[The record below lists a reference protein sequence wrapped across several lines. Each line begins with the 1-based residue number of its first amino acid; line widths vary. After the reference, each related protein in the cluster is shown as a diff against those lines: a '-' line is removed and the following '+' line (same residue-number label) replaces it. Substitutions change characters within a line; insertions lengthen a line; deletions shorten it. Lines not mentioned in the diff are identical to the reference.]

1 MAGAGGAATAA
12 RNTAICNQGWVFD
25 AGYQGLIT
33 HSTLQAITREKFVK
47 LGYPG
52 LQKHGTWHSR
62 CQAT

>member
-1 MAGAGGAATAA
+1 MAGAGGGGAAA
-12 RNTAICNQGWVFD
+12 RNTAICHQGWVFD

-52 LQKHGTWHSR
+52 
-62 CQAT
+62 